1 MASDTFEKAL
11 DDFLQ
16 TTEYD
21 RAEDAIYTIVRKA
34 FSADWRAAVET
45 NDAQKVISLSAKWQH
60 S

>member
-21 RAEDAIYTIVRKA
+21 QAEDAIYTIVRKA
-34 FSADWRAAVET
+34 LSAGWRAAAET
-45 NDAQKVISLSAKWQH
+45 NDMQKVISLCAKRQH